1 MAGLDP
7 AIHVF
12 AAAVK
17 EGVDARVKPGDDE
30 EGGVAFPA
38 SASCDHDNLSWRP
51 PLHFLHRII

>member
-17 EGVDARVKPGDDE
+17 ERVDARVKPGHDE
-30 EGGVAFPA
+30 ERRAG
-38 SASCDHDNLSWRP
+38 LM
-51 PLHFLHRII
+51 